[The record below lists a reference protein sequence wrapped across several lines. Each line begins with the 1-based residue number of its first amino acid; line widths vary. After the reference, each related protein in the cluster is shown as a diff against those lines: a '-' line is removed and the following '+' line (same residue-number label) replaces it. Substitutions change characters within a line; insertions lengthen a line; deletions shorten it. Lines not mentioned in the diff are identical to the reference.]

1 MPVVLTSY
9 SPSPSCALSSL
20 LRCLLR
26 FDASRSKAECAA
38 VKPIEKTSL
47 ARHMVMWRKK
57 FLEPM
62 YADLA
67 SDFAARTKQREER
80 MAVPLGNANVM

>member
-1 MPVVLTSY
+1 M
-9 SPSPSCALSSL
+9 
-20 LRCLLR
+20 
-26 FDASRSKAECAA
+26 
-38 VKPIEKTSL
+38 KPIEKTSL